1 VAYIFGQHL
10 YSERRYSWI
19 DEWSTQ
25 LPPQDLWFKSGCLP
39 GAWDVRVCEPGVWQP
54 VICGPVPP
62 IDRPPLAS
70 IQGQIRGEIRP
81 VGSLYAKVDPPD
93 AIAGHITGSVIPVGS
108 LQGTFTLPAVQGT
121 ITGSVI
127 PVGSLQG
134 SITLPAVQGTIT
146 GVTQPVGSLQGKVL
160 GAGHF
165 VGILPQFGP
174 IHYPPLPC
182 LRSVIRMIPKR

>member
-19 DEWSTQ
+19 DEWSAQ
-25 LPPQDLWFKSGCLP
+25 LPPQDVWFKSGCLP

-62 IDRPPLAS
+62 LDPPAPPLTA

-81 VGSLYAKVDPPD
+81 IGSLHAKVDPPD

-108 LQGTFTLPAVQGT
+108 LQGTV
-121 ITGSVI
+121 
-127 PVGSLQG
+127 
-134 SITLPAVQGTIT
+134 TLPAVQGTIT
-146 GVTQPVGSLQGKVL
+146 GVLRPVGS
-160 GAGHF
+160 
-165 VGILPQFGP
+165 
-174 IHYPPLPC
+174 IHASQRRTGSGSC
-182 LRSVIRMIPKR
+182 RSSGRRIIRR